1 MSTLIRRSFVA
12 VAAACFA
19 LGASMANAQDHHHGH
34 HRGGPQG
41 MGVEGVIAH
50 AKERLGLDSSQQVLW
65 DNAVAATK
73 AAREAGRAEHQR
85 LHAAARAE
93 LAKAEPDLAALAAT
107 MDQARSAGQAVRGQ
121 VRNEWLKLYATFS
134 PAQKQVV
141 RDELTHRLDRFENF
155 RAKMSERFGNRG

>member
-19 LGASMANAQDHHHGH
+19 LGASMANAQGHHGH

-41 MGVEGVIAH
+41 MEVGGVIAKV
-50 AKERLGLDSSQQVLW
+50 KERLALDSSQQVLW
-65 DNAVAATK
+65 DNAMAANK

-85 LHAAARAE
+85 LHAAAREE

-107 MDQARSAGQAVRGQ
+107 VDQSRAAGQAVRVQ
-121 VRNEWLKLYATFS
+121 VRNEWLKLYGTFS

-141 RDELTHRLDRFENF
+141 RDELTQRLDRMENF
-155 RAKMSERFGNRG
+155 RAKMKERFGNRG